1 MERRSEEDM
10 ILVDR
15 IKSGDSAAFRMLF
28 DKYQKRIY
36 LVCYGIVRHRED
48 ALDLVQETFIK
59 TYKSLS
65 YFRRESNFYTWIYRI
80 AANSC
85 LDFLRK
91 KKHFARSEPLAEE
104 LGTDPET
111 GEKAGAV
118 LKSADDPRKTVANRE
133 LKGRIDD
140 AINSLAPDH
149 RAVVLLREVEKLS
162 YEEIAKAL
170 GIHVGTVMSR
180 LFYARK
186 KLAEKLKDSL

>member
-1 MERRSEEDM
+1 MERRSEEDL

-15 IKSGDSAAFRMLF
+15 IKSGDAAAFKMLF

-65 YFRRESNFYTWIYRI
+65 YFRREANFYTWVYRI
-80 AANSC
+80 ASNSC

-91 KKHFARSEPLAEE
+91 KKRFVRSEPLAEE

-111 GEKAGAV
+111 GDKQGVV
-118 LKSADDPRKTVANRE
+118 LKSADDPRQTVAGRE
-133 LKGRIDD
+133 LQKKIDE
-140 AINSLAPDH
+140 AIDSLGPDH
-149 RAVVLLREVEKLS
+149 RAVVLLREIEKLS
-162 YEEIAKAL
+162 YEEIAKTL
-170 GIHVGTVMSR
+170 GINVGTVMSR

-186 KLAEKLKDSL
+186 KLAEKLKSIR